1 MNTEPPNPPI
11 EAVRWIGRAV
21 VVDLIGD
28 IDLNLSQTFQQAM
41 IDVIDQSPQ
50 RVVINL
56 AKVGYMDSSG
66 IASLVKLLSR
76 MRRMQLPLYMVA
88 LGDRVRSLFQIT
100 KLETVF
106 EIRDT
111 EEEALS

>member
-11 EAVRWIGRAV
+11 EAVRWVGRDV
-21 VVDLIGD
+21 IVDLVGD
-28 IDLNLSQTFQQAM
+28 IDLNLSQAFQQAM

>member
-1 MNTEPPNPPI
+1 MSTEPPNPPI

-66 IASLVKLLSR
+66 IASLVKLLTLYSNVPGPSPTNSSESDPPEDVYSSR
-76 MRRMQLPLYMVA
+76 
-88 LGDRVRSLFQIT
+88 
-100 KLETVF
+100 
-106 EIRDT
+106 
-111 EEEALS
+111 